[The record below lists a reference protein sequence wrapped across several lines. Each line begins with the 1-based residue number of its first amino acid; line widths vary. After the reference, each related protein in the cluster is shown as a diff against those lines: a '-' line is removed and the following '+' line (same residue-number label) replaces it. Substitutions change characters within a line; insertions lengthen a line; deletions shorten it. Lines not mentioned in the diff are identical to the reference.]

1 MLAGI
6 ASIKAAPQGLM
17 EEGLKI
23 VSPKGGWILRWN
35 PPTCG
40 RTRHLCWVFTDRLSA
55 SEKKQSPRF
64 ASMRTEITASR
75 CHWPRMFWMC

>member
-23 VSPKGGWILRWN
+23 VSPKGG
-35 PPTCG
+35 
-40 RTRHLCWVFTDRLSA
+40 
-55 SEKKQSPRF
+55 
-64 ASMRTEITASR
+64 
-75 CHWPRMFWMC
+75 